1 MYVERQRL
9 VARVLKFSRRMNGY
23 GSACID
29 ILISNLSFD
38 QRDSRAN
45 FATFQFSLLVVNT
58 FVVIVKIKG
67 GMILADSG

>member
-1 MYVERQRL
+1 
-9 VARVLKFSRRMNGY
+9 MNGY

-38 QRDSRAN
+38 QRDSRAD

-67 GMILADSG
+67 SMILADSG